1 MNYFF
6 LFPVLF
12 MLSFIIFGVYHLLK
26 EPESVHPLALDEETD
41 AKIAAQIEADKPNVA
56 EWNRRVAAGEV
67 EDGELPF

>member
-12 MLSFIIFGVYHLLK
+12 MTSFIIFGVYFFLK
-26 EPESVHPLALDEETD
+26 EPESVHPLARDDETD
-41 AKIAAQIEADKPNVA
+41 AKIAAQIEADKLISV
-56 EWNRRVAAGEV
+56 EWNKRMCSGEV